1 MKSLVT
7 SPSVHPSG
15 ARLTRSSKLLWI
27 GVLLV
32 AAVLL
37 ASHAMASGGGNALTD
52 LNDWIESELGGS
64 VGLTIALVAFFSGLV
79 SAIVTRAFM
88 PILWGI
94 GIGLTL
100 GIFLEIVVNTMGFGM
115 PVVVMGMPGLF

>member
-32 AAVLL
+32 AAVFLV
-37 ASHAMASGGGNALTD
+37 SHAMASGGGNALTD

-94 GIGLTL
+94 GIGLTM
-100 GIFLEIVVNTMGFGM
+100 GIFLE
-115 PVVVMGMPGLF
+115 